1 VIMDHAEKQEETAS
15 YQFITNQ
22 IELENQVALW
32 QSEPFLAIDTEFMR
46 TNTFYAKPGL
56 IQIADSNNVFIID
69 PLVVTNLKPI
79 STLLENH
86 NIVKVMHSM
95 SEDVELLFH
104 ATEAQINQVFD
115 TQIAAAFLGYGPSL
129 GYQKLVSL
137 VLGFEVDKS
146 ETRSDWL
153 KRPLT
158 DSQIEYAAKDAE
170 YLVLL
175 YQKLESELIEHE
187 LLEAVFNETAVTNFQ
202 TFESWRS
209 PETAYLKLRAGWDL
223 SLSSQQLLQS
233 LVSWRDALAKTSNV
247 PKSWVFSDAQLIE
260 VAGNPPKTATA
271 LKQIKGIQFKSLRLY
286 GEALFSEVVNF
297 KENLAQKFIYI
308 DAPVKGKEL
317 VLYKKLK
324 QCVSEVEE
332 ETGISTQLLGSRKML
347 ERAVIHLYRNKGN
360 DLPLE
365 FQGWRMSLLGDSML
379 AICSANESS

>member
-1 VIMDHAEKQEETAS
+1 MIKDHAEKQEEAAL

-22 IELENQVALW
+22 IELESQVALW
-32 QSEPFLAIDTEFMR
+32 LNEPFLAIDTEFMR
-46 TNTFYAKPGL
+46 TNTYYAKPGL

-79 STLLENH
+79 SILLENH

-104 ATEAQINQVFD
+104 ATGAQINQVFD
-115 TQIAAAFLGYGPSL
+115 TQIASAFLGYGPSL

-175 YQKLESELIEHE
+175 YQKLKSELDEHN
-187 LLEAVFNETAVTNFQ
+187 LLDAVFNETAVTIFQ
-202 TFESWRS
+202 TFEGWSS
-209 PETAYLKLRAGWDL
+209 PEAAYLKLRAGWDL
-223 SLSSQQLLQS
+223 SLSAQQLLRA
-233 LVSWRDALAKTSNV
+233 LVNWRDSLAKVNNV
-247 PKSWVFSDAQLIE
+247 PKSWVFNDAQLIE
-260 VAGNPPKTATA
+260 VASNPPKTSSA
-271 LKQIKGIQFKSLRLY
+271 LRQIKGIQFKSLRLY
-286 GEALFSEVVNF
+286 GEELLSEVVDF
-297 KENLAQKFIYI
+297 KENLSQDFVCI

-324 QCVSEVEE
+324 QRVTEVEE
-332 ETGISTQLLGSRKML
+332 ETGISAQLLGSRKML
-347 ERAVIHLYRNKGN
+347 ERAVIHLYRNKEN

-365 FQGWRMSLLGDSML
+365 FQGWRKSLLGDSML
-379 AICSANESS
+379 ATCSANE